1 MSTQAL
7 THRTSPFVELDRQ
20 TWSRLSHEIDV
31 PLTAREIENLRGLG
45 DRLDVDEV
53 REVYLPL
60 SRLLTLYD
68 LSANRLNA
76 DTNTFLGEEHARTPF
91 VIGIAGSVAAGK
103 STIARLLRELL
114 SRWPSIPNVQL
125 VTTDGFLYPNAEL
138 VRRGLMERKGFP
150 ESYDRRALL
159 RFMSEIKSGA
169 PEVRAPKYSHVTYD
183 ILPDEEIVV
192 TQPDVVIVEGLNVLA
207 PAKLGPG
214 NRAALALSD
223 FFDFSIYVD
232 ARTADI
238 EHWYVERFQAL
249 RYSAFADPS
258 SYFHRYAALTDR
270 EAVTVATDIWRRI
283 NEPNLEQNVRPTR
296 GRARLILSKDHDH
309 KIRRVLLRK
318 N

>member
-1 MSTQAL
+1 MSTQPL
-7 THRTSPFVELDRQ
+7 THRASPFVELDRQ

-31 PLTAREIENLRGLG
+31 PLTAQEIENLRGLG

-68 LSANRLNA
+68 ASANHLNSE
-76 DTNTFLGEEHARTPF
+76 TNAFLGEDHARTPF

-103 STIARLLRELL
+103 STTARLLREMLA
-114 SRWPSIPNVQL
+114 RWPSTPNVQL

-138 VRRGLMERKGFP
+138 VRRGLMDRKGFP

-169 PEVRAPKYSHVTYD
+169 PEVRAPKYSHTTYD

-192 TQPDVVIVEGLNVLA
+192 TKPDVVIVEGLNVLA

-232 ARTADI
+232 ARTSDI

-249 RYSAFADPS
+249 RSSAFASPQ
-258 SYFHRYAALTDR
+258 SYFHRYANLTDA
-270 EAVTVATDIWRRI
+270 EAVEVATDIWRRI

-296 GRARLILSKDHDH
+296 GRARLILSKDQDH

>member
-1 MSTQAL
+1 MSTQSL
-7 THRTSPFVELDRQ
+7 THRASPFVELDRQ

-31 PLTAREIENLRGLG
+31 PLTAQEIENLRGLG

-68 LSANRLNA
+68 ASANHLNSE
-76 DTNTFLGEEHARTPF
+76 TNAFLGEDHARTPF

-103 STIARLLRELL
+103 STTARLLREMLA
-114 SRWPSIPNVQL
+114 RWPSTPNVQL

-138 VRRGLMERKGFP
+138 VRRGLMDRKGFP

-169 PEVRAPKYSHVTYD
+169 PEVRAPKYSHTTYD

-192 TQPDVVIVEGLNVLA
+192 TKPDVVIVEGLNVLA

-232 ARTADI
+232 ARTVDI
-238 EHWYVERFQAL
+238 ERWYVERFQAL
-249 RYSAFADPS
+249 RSSAFANPE
-258 SYFHRYAALTDR
+258 SYFHRYANLTDA
-270 EAVTVATDIWRRI
+270 EAVEVATDIWRRI

-296 GRARLILSKDHDH
+296 GRARLILSKDQDH
-309 KIRRVLLRK
+309 KTRRVLLRK